1 MKPNTKKT
9 KQAWIISILLGTT
22 MLFSFN
28 AWSSASP
35 SAASTTDP
43 AVSGTEAADKQPE
56 QQSPVS
62 NIIDTQIHMGPGRIE
77 ETLAAMDAMGIQS
90 VLIDEF
96 WLPGTDYKPHHKLA
110 NGSIRPVNPT
120 AELAAQLYPERFG
133 WVLRVERND
142 PEYASIIRM
151 VDDAPAGKG
160 IRIIPGMTLQET
172 EAFAQGKYDPILA
185 ATEKA
190 GLPLFLYLP
199 DHPELIAKAAQKF
212 PNLRIIVDHIGL
224 YSNAMRTMFGGAV
237 PARSS
242 EEQLALFD
250 QVLALS
256 KFPNIALKWSH
267 ASEMFETPVY
277 PGQALQ
283 PMLRKAISSFGADR
297 MMWASDYSVNQRG
310 ENWSEILYG
319 TKGNTNLSDQE
330 REAIMGGTARK
341 WLDWPAS

>member
-1 MKPNTKKT
+1 MKPCVKKT
-9 KQAWIISILLGTT
+9 KQRWIISILLGATVLF
-22 MLFSFN
+22 LFSS
-28 AWSSASP
+28 WSSASY
-35 SAASTTDP
+35 SAASTAD
-43 AVSGTEAADKQPE
+43 AAASITTANKQPG
-56 QQSPVS
+56 QQAPVS
-62 NIIDTQIHMGPGRIE
+62 NIIDTQIHMGPGGIE
-77 ETLAAMDAMGIQS
+77 ETLAVMDAMGIQS

-96 WLPGTDYKPHHKLA
+96 WLPGTDYKPHHDLA
-110 NGSIRPVNPT
+110 NRSIRPVNPT

-151 VDDAPAGKG
+151 VDDAPAGRG
-160 IRIIPGMTLQET
+160 IRIIPGMTLKDT
-172 EAFAQGKYDPILA
+172 EAFAKGEYDPILE

-212 PNLRIIVDHIGL
+212 PDLRIIVDHIGL

-267 ASEMFETPVY
+267 ASEMFEAPVY

-297 MMWASDYSVNQRG
+297 IMWASDYSVNQRG

-330 REAIMGGTARK
+330 RESIMGGTARK